1 MYLEIKHK
9 FRKALPRIYTCLC
22 LCFNKFAYEKEMIRH
37 EILEENDL
45 LREEFF
51 KSIGNLKKMYKD
63 GRIVLNKNTLE
74 RLSLYL
80 NEERI
85 L

>member
-1 MYLEIKHK
+1 
-9 FRKALPRIYTCLC
+9 
-22 LCFNKFAYEKEMIRH
+22 MIRH

-85 L
+85 LQFAGYENNQKDKNA